1 MYNLK
6 EINIK
11 NCICYHLDDKIK
23 IEEVNFG
30 NISLDEKPYDGIS
43 FVKFHTKFW
52 LPQNHCVLSLMK

>member
-11 NCICYHLDDKIK
+11 NCTCYHFDDKIK

-43 FVKFHTKFW
+43 FVKFHTKF
-52 LPQNHCVLSLMK
+52 